1 MIKIS
6 FPSYAD
12 LRGFVSLFFTIIFLS
27 SCAHTKIVNQGDTY
41 AEQGRY
47 ELAMAQYDQALQLK
61 PRRND
66 TRDKF
71 NQAQLALQQWLQ
83 TINDAADEAYD
94 RNQKGRALV
103 LYGKV
108 LAAQGPREN
117 PQAETRFQELHK
129 ALSEQSLLMVKA
141 SYPVP
146 VFGQNLET
154 GIDDI
159 IPMPDDYTGLPN
171 QREYSFSLEEFD
183 EEIVEWDEE
192 YIGEYIS
199 GSEIVENPEIDHL
212 QNRIYRINREIKEL
226 RRDRK
231 KYKHRIKDAEH
242 KIAQIEKDRN
252 DNQGPLTEEEYKELK
267 KENKELKQA
276 KEQLHRAKG
285 KLRKTIDKIEDQED
299 RLYRTTRH
307 LAETPATITVDVYSP
322 HSYFVTHS
330 AYTLKGEVRITTANG
345 TQVLPLEVVDK
356 DSYHDAQ
363 PLLDLDADPLIHI
376 SPKALNAE
384 LHASARAVVR
394 NFIRDEVR
402 EYRANL
408 LTSAQR
414 AIGLDSR
421 FEKLVSY
428 GLSGRNGVSKRVA
441 NQMEEEL
448 QADYG
453 AAGEFPINKLLY
465 GF

>member
-1 MIKIS
+1 MIKFS
-6 FPSYAD
+6 FPGYAG
-12 LRGFVSLFFTIIFLS
+12 LRALVSLFLVVTFLS
-27 SCAHTKIVNQGDTY
+27 SCAHTKIVSQGDTY
-41 AEQGRY
+41 LEQGRY

-61 PRRND
+61 PRRDD

-71 NQAQLALQQWLQ
+71 NQAQLAFQQWLQ
-83 TINDAADEAYD
+83 TINDAANVAYA

-108 LAAQGPREN
+108 LAAQGPGEN
-117 PQAETRFQELHK
+117 PQAETRFQALHK
-129 ALSEQSLLMVKA
+129 ALAEQSLLMVKA

-146 VFGQNLET
+146 IFGQNLER
-154 GIDDI
+154 GIEDI
-159 IPMPDDYTGLPN
+159 IPMLHDYTGLPN

-199 GSEIVENPEIDHL
+199 GSEIVENPEIDYL
-212 QNRIYRINREIKEL
+212 QNRIHHINREMKEL

-242 KIAQIEKDRN
+242 TIARIEKDRE
-252 DNQGPLTEEEYKELK
+252 DNPGPRTE

-276 KEQLHRAKG
+276 KEQLHRAKR
-285 KLRKTIDKIEDQED
+285 KLRKTIDKVEDQED
-299 RLYRTTRH
+299 RLDNTIHH
-307 LAETPATITVDVYSP
+307 LAETPATIAVDVYSP

-330 AYTLKGEVRITTANG
+330 AYSLKGEVIITTASR
-345 TQVLPLEVVDK
+345 TVVLPLEVIDN
-356 DSYHDAQ
+356 DSYHDEQ
-363 PLLDLDADPLIHI
+363 PLLDLNADPLVHI
-376 SPKALNAE
+376 SSEALNAE
-384 LHASARAVVR
+384 LHASARTVVQ
-394 NFIRDEVR
+394 NFIRDEVQ

-408 LTSAQR
+408 LTSAQG

-428 GLSGRNGVSKRVA
+428 GLSGRKGVSKRIA

-453 AAGEFPINKLLY
+453 VEGEFPINKLLC